1 MFGVS
6 LPELAVVFIVALLI
20 FGPDKLPELARTV
33 GRISAQFRRQS
44 DSLRREFYN
53 TVYKPADDF
62 KSSLEREARSLV
74 AEPIT
79 RRAEESTSSCPE
91 DLRNKAMEES
101 ATPKEATP
109 PDTESK
115 S

>member
-6 LPELAVVFIVALLI
+6 FPELIVVFMVALLI

-33 GRISAQFRRQS
+33 GRFSAQFRRQS

-53 TVYKPADDF
+53 TVYQPTDDF
-62 KSSLEREARSLV
+62 KSSIKREVRSLV
-74 AEPIT
+74 TEAAPVPLA
-79 RRAEESTSSCPE
+79 AEEVQTCLE
-91 DLRNKAMEES
+91 
-101 ATPKEATP
+101 PKTEALKEVTELP
-109 PDTESK
+109 AVESK